1 MPDIFLFITIFF
13 GIGAAGTFAGSRKH
27 TPEVR
32 RERWLKFFVH
42 LILVYAV
49 VSVLVFWPDRFRWLA
64 LAIVL
69 GGAVELLKVRQE
81 GIVVGQNPSLRFHLW
96 AFVLYAAMG
105 WGFWRMAEAW
115 DGKALVAMFILVFTF
130 DGFSQVFGQM
140 FGRRKLFP
148 AVSPG
153 KTVEGLLG
161 GLLMTQLTA
170 WFYCMPEVGN
180 WSFIAA
186 GLYVSAGAVLG
197 DWLASYYK
205 RKHGVKDFSALI
217 PGHGGILDRFDSWM
231 AAGALGWLV
240 GVFY

>member
-1 MPDIFLFITIFF
+1 MPDIFFFITIFF

-27 TPEVR
+27 TPTVR

-42 LILVYAV
+42 LVLVYAV
-49 VSVLVFWPDRFRWLA
+49 VSVLVFWPDWFRWVA
-64 LAIVL
+64 LLIVL
-69 GGAVELLKVRQE
+69 GGAVELVKVQRE
-81 GIVVGQNPSLRFHLW
+81 GLAAGQHPGMLFHLVT
-96 AFVLYAAMG
+96 FVMYAGMG

-115 DGKALVAMFILVFTF
+115 DSKALVALFILVFTF

-148 AVSPG
+148 VVSPG

-170 WFYCMPEVGN
+170 WFYCRPELSN

-186 GLYVSAGAVLG
+186 GLFVSAGALLG

-231 AAGALGWLV
+231 VAGALGWVV
-240 GVFY
+240 GLFY